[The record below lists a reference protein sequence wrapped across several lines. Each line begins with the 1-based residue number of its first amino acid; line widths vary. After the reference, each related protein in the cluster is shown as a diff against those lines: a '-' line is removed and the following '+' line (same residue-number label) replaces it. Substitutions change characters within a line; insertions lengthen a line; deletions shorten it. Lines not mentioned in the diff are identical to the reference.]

1 MTDAHRVRRAITVG
15 AGFLLILAIWELVVA
30 GGWLDTSVP
39 SIGSV
44 LDEFREANSRSILF
58 RAMRVTGSEA
68 LRGFVLGLVLAAAAG
83 AITVLVP
90 HLKRGLDQLATFENA
105 VPLVALGPILLATL
119 DRQSVP
125 VAMSAVAVF
134 FTLYVGVTTGLSKY
148 SHAHADLFQ
157 VLGATRRDR
166 LVKMQLPSA
175 IPVVV
180 TSLKVAIPYAIV
192 GAIIGEWFGA
202 QRGLGPVMLVAMQTY
217 KMPSLWAGAVCA
229 VGLSLLC
236 YGGMA
241 LLESRTDRRFRA
253 T

>member
-1 MTDAHRVRRAITVG
+1 VSDGHRVRYALTVVAGLLLVLVIWAI
-15 AGFLLILAIWELVVA
+15 VVA

-44 LDEFREANSRSILF
+44 LDEFREANSRASLT
-58 RAMRVTGSEA
+58 RAVRVTGGEA
-68 LRGFVLGLVLAAAAG
+68 VRGFLIGLVLAAAAG
-83 AITVLVP
+83 VIAVLVP
-90 HLKRGLDQLATFENA
+90 HLRRGLDQLATFENA

-134 FTLYVGVTTGLSKY
+134 FTMYVGVTTGLSKF
-148 SHAHADLFQ
+148 STAHADLFH
-157 VLGATRRDR
+157 VFGARRRDR
-166 LVKMQLPSA
+166 LVRLQIPSA
-175 IPVVV
+175 IPIVV

-217 KMPSLWAGAVCA
+217 RMPSLWAGAVCA
-229 VGLSLLC
+229 VGLSLLL
-236 YGGMA
+236 YGAMA
-241 LLESRTDRRFRA
+241 LIETQTDRRFRSS
-253 T
+253 

>member
-1 MTDAHRVRRAITVG
+1 VG
-15 AGFLLILAIWELVVA
+15 FVLIFVIWELVVA

-44 LDEFREANSRSILF
+44 FDEFRESRSRSILV
-58 RAMRVTGSEA
+58 RAMRVTASEA
-68 LRGFVLGLVLAAAAG
+68 LRGFIIGVVLAAVAG

-90 HLKRGLDQLATFENA
+90 RLRRGLDQLATFENA

-119 DRQSVP
+119 NRQSVP

-148 SHAHADLFQ
+148 SHGHADLFH
-157 VLGATRRDR
+157 VLGASRRDR
-166 LVKMQLPSA
+166 LVRMQVPSA

-229 VGLSLLC
+229 VGLSLLF
-236 YGGMA
+236 YGVMA
-241 LLESRTDRRFRA
+241 LLENRTDRRFRA